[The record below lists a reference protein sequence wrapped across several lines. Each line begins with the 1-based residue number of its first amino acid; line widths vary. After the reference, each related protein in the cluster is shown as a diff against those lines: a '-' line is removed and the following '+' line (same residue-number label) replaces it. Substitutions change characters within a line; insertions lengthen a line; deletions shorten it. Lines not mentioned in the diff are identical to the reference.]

1 MKIFFAQNAQPEKLL
16 LYLYRCLFGITN
28 DKQIDLCLEQICQ
41 EGCRSVNQVIEQ
53 LEQQQMTEATRQLNS
68 AQQRI
73 VLQELKKIMAVY
85 AETQSC
91 EVS

>member
-1 MKIFFAQNAQPEKLL
+1 M
-16 LYLYRCLFGITN
+16 ITI

-68 AQQRI
+68 AQQRT